1 MNKKISLIII
11 AVVVVIVAGYFLTQK
26 PTPSGGVIHIGS
38 FSRAVDYAPFLIARN
53 KGWLEELAKKKYNAT
68 VEYTEFQSL
77 PSINEAFAADRLDMN
92 FSAEVPA
99 IVGRAAGIDIKIWA
113 AGVSL
118 IQETLVPQNSTIQS
132 IKGLRGKKIAV
143 LAGSSSH
150 YGMGKILQ
158 NNGLTFNDVQIL
170 DMAPPDAKAAFES
183 GRVDAWAVW
192 PPFVEQEEVAGK
204 GRVISGGDVFIQSI
218 AVVRE
223 KFAKENPQL
232 TDDLLGVIKKA
243 QNWIIENEKEAQ
255 SIVANELD
263 LPIAVIERAW
273 PRHNFRPPLG
283 EKEIADI
290 QAKADFLQSLGLIK
304 NKVNASEL
312 VYVR

>member
-1 MNKKISLIII
+1 MNKKIAFI
-11 AVVVVIVAGYFLTQK
+11 VVVVLAVIVAGYFLTQRQ
-26 PTPSGGVIHIGS
+26 PAPSGGVIHIGS
-38 FSRAVDYAPFLIARN
+38 FSRAVDYAPFLVARN
-53 KGWLEELAKKKYNAT
+53 KGWLEEVAKRYNST

-77 PSINEAFAADRLDMN
+77 PSINESFAADRLDVN
-92 FSAEVPA
+92 FSAEAPA
-99 IVGRAAGIDIKIWA
+99 IVGRAAGIDIKIRA

-118 IQETLVPQNSTIQS
+118 IQEILVPQNSTVQT
-132 IKGLRGKKIAV
+132 IKDLRGKKIAV

-150 YGMGKILQ
+150 YGVGKILEK
-158 NNGLTFNDVQIL
+158 NGLTFNDVQIL

-183 GRVDAWAVW
+183 GQIDAWAVW

-232 TDDLLGVIKKA
+232 AEDLLGVIKRA
-243 QNWIIENEKEAQ
+243 QDWIVENEKEAQ
-255 SIVANELD
+255 SIVAKELD
-263 LPIAVIERAW
+263 LPLAVIERVW

-290 QAKADFLQSLGLIK
+290 QAKADFLQGLGLIK
-304 NKVNASEL
+304 NKVNAAEL
-312 VYVR
+312 VYVK